1 MSDLC
6 HNRAVREAALVP
18 GSLVLSE
25 CSCLDPPAQEV
36 LCVPVT
42 IKILFSHLKKK
53 KKGNTRLFS
62 LMNVGYIIPKYYH
75 TESSI
80 IF

>member
-1 MSDLC
+1 M
-6 HNRAVREAALVP
+6 VR
-18 GSLVLSE
+18 GRLVLSK

-53 KKGNTRLFS
+53 RKKNIVRKEYAFS
-62 LMNVGYIIPKYYH
+62 TPIPL
-75 TESSI
+75 
-80 IF
+80 